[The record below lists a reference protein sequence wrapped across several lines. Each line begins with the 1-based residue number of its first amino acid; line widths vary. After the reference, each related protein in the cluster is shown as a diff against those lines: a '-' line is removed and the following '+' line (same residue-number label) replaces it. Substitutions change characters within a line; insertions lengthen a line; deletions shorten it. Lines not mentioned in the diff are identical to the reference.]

1 MKISIVTPSF
11 NQAPY
16 LEATLRSLLTQ
27 DYPELELI
35 LIDGGSTDGSVEIIQ
50 RYAASLSHWESERDR
65 GQSHALN
72 KGFAHVHGDVWGWL
86 NSDDLLEPGVLRRV
100 AQVFAENPEVGV
112 VYGDC
117 VYVRADGETVVEKF
131 KTEAHTRLRHLAHR
145 FIAQPSCFFRTSMVP
160 PAVRED
166 LHYCMDYDL
175 WLKLAA
181 RGVPFLYV
189 PELFSRY
196 RLHEES
202 KSEKA
207 LVAMHAEIVEQLYRP
222 ILRAGASAEERR
234 AIASAAGD
242 MIHQLNSLGARG
254 AVLRTL
260 WFHAFEARVPPSW
273 TLIGLGVQAVVGP
286 RGVRLVQALKRS
298 TGSRPADR

>member
-11 NQAPY
+11 NQAAY
-16 LEATLRSLLTQ
+16 LEATLLSLLAQ
-27 DYPELELI
+27 DYPQLELI
-35 LIDGGSTDGSVEIIQ
+35 VIDGGSTDGSVEIIQ
-50 RYAASLSHWESERDR
+50 RYASSLSHWESARDR

-86 NSDDLLEPGVLRRV
+86 NSDDVLEPGVLHRV
-100 AQVFAENPEVGV
+100 AQVFSENPEIGV

-117 VYVRADGETVVEKF
+117 VYVSADGETVLEKF
-131 KTEAHTRLRHLAHR
+131 KAEPHSRLRHLAHR

-175 WLKLAA
+175 WLKLSA
-181 RGVPFLYV
+181 RGVQFHYV

-196 RLHEES
+196 RLHDES
-202 KSEKA
+202 KSVSA
-207 LVAMHAEIVEQLYRP
+207 LVALHQEIVDEIYRP
-222 ILRAGASAEERR
+222 LLQAGASLEERR

-242 MIHQLNSLGARG
+242 MIHQLNGLGARA

-260 WFHAFEARVPPSW
+260 WFHICAARVLPSAP
-273 TLIGLGVQAVVGP
+273 LLGLGAQALLGP
-286 RGVRLVQALKRS
+286 RAVHFVQWWKRQRA
-298 TGSRPADR
+298 TRRR